1 MSERIVKLDP
11 PDSISA
17 MGPKRKTERASLD
30 FEAWR
35 AHLAAPG
42 SKFKSTRPQPPRI
55 VHLDTVLRPADAAEL
70 ERRTA

>member
-1 MSERIVKLDP
+1 MSERLVMNGP

-17 MGPKRKTERASLD
+17 MSPTRKAERFQLD

-42 SKFKSTRPQPPRI
+42 SKFNSTRPLSSRI
-55 VHLDTVLRPADAAEL
+55 VRLDTVRPEADAAEP